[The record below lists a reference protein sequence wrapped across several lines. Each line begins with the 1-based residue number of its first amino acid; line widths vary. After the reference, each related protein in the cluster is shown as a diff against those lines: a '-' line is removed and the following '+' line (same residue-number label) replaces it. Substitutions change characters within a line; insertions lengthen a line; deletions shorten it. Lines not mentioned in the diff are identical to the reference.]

1 MSSDAEDT
9 VAAEPAPESRVRRRR
24 LPLALIA
31 VASLLAFLA
40 TFALWANRQLL
51 DTDNWT
57 DTSSEL
63 LENDAI
69 RGQVSVFLVDQLYAN
84 VDVQQRLADA
94 LPPRAQPLA
103 GPAAGGLKDL
113 AINGANTLL
122 QRPRP
127 QELWEQANRRAHTRL
142 LNVIEGGGDVVST
155 EGGDVTL
162 DLKELLGQTADRV
175 GVGGRAEA
183 RIPEGA
189 AQITIMQS
197 DELGLAQDAVRLL
210 KAAAVVLVLLAL
222 ALFALAV
229 YLARGWRREALRAT
243 GFGLLFAGAAAL
255 VVRAFAGDAV
265 VDALASTEAVRPAAE
280 AAWSISTSLLVE
292 AASASIVYGVV
303 LVFAA
308 WLAGRTSWAVAT
320 RRTLAP
326 YLREPRIAY
335 GALAVIALI
344 LLAWGPTPAL
354 RRPLPAIIL
363 IALLALGVEA
373 LRRLTEREFPGA
385 SREESVAR
393 MRERAA
399 GVGRWVRSP
408 TASHGDGNGNGAVA
422 SDRLEQLERLGRLRD
437 SGVLD
442 GSEFERE
449 KAALLGSGS
458 APATGGG
465 DA

>member
-1 MSSDAEDT
+1 MSSDAEDA
-9 VAAEPAPESRVRRRR
+9 VAAEPAAQPPVRRRR

-31 VASLLAFLA
+31 VASLLAFVA
-40 TFALWANRQLL
+40 IFALWANRQLL
-51 DTDNWT
+51 NTDNWT

-84 VDVQQRLADA
+84 VNVQEQLAEA

-113 AINGANTLL
+113 AIRGVDTLL

-142 LNVIEGGGDVVST
+142 LNVVEGGGDVVST

-162 DLKELLGQTADRV
+162 DLKALLGQTADRV
-175 GVGGRAEA
+175 GVGERAEA
-183 RIPEGA
+183 RIPEDA
-189 AQITIMQS
+189 AQITIMRS
-197 DELGLAQDAVRLL
+197 DELGLAQDAVDLL
-210 KAAAVVLVLLAL
+210 KAAAVVLVVLAL
-222 ALFALAV
+222 GLFALAV
-229 YLARGWRREALRAT
+229 YLAHGWRREALRAT

-255 VVRAFAGDAV
+255 VVRAFAGDLV

-292 AASASIVYGVV
+292 AASAAVVYGVV

-335 GALAVIALI
+335 GALGVIALI

-354 RRPLPAIIL
+354 RRPLPALIL
-363 IALLALGVEA
+363 IGLLALGVHA
-373 LRRLTEREFPGA
+373 LRRQTEGEFPDA
-385 SREESVAR
+385 SREESMAR

-408 TASHGDGNGNGAVA
+408 AAAHGNGNGNGAVT
-422 SDRLEQLERLGRLRD
+422 SERLEQLERLGRLRD

-442 GSEFERE
+442 GPEFERE

-458 APATGGG
+458 APTTGGG